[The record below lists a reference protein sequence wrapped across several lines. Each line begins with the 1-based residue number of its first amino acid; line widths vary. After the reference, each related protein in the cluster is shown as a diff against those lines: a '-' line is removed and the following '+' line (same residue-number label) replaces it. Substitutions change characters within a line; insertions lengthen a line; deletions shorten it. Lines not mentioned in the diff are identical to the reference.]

1 MPTRE
6 LSPFDFISPLDAR
19 YYGPE
24 EDFFAA
30 LHPYLSEAATILYQ
44 LRVEQ
49 ALLAELEAS
58 GVAPRGTSQALAAAL
73 RADPIT
79 PAEVYAEEER
89 IHHNIRALV
98 NCIGRRLNAAAM
110 PAMTAITAPAAPG
123 AGEYVHLFVTSND
136 VMDTARALALR
147 DFTREVLLPDLHELM
162 AVLVGAARQHA
173 ETLQIGRTHGRHAV
187 PLTLGYWLANY
198 VDRLGQRMERIG
210 QAAAELR
217 GMISGAVGAH
227 NSFALRWPDDP
238 AAFELRVLAR
248 LGLRPAEGAVSTQV
262 VQPEFVADFAHALV
276 STFSVLANLADDY
289 RNLMRSE
296 IEEIGEQ
303 TRRVGSSTMPH
314 KVNPKNFENVKSLW
328 KAAMPRMTTVY
339 LDQVSEHQ
347 RDLTNSASSR
357 FLNELV
363 ALFDYAVRRT
373 SKAVRGTVVSLPALE
388 RNFEAGRQW
397 TVAEPLYIALALSGE
412 RDAYEISKRL
422 AELCR
427 DREMGLLDYL
437 QTPAGGEVVD
447 RLPPELQRVVLDPR
461 LYTGDSAARTRL
473 VCDMWWGGLAEGA
486 AGGRGRVHPL
496 DRLTAP
502 LMRPPDEVALAAAVP
517 AGATGAAGGAGAG
530 AAEGLSPAPG
540 AMG

>member
-6 LSPFDFISPLDAR
+6 LSPYDFISPLDAR

-58 GVAPRGTSQALAAAL
+58 GVAPGGTSRALAAVL
-73 RADPIT
+73 REDPIT
-79 PAEVYAEEER
+79 PAEVYAEEQR

-98 NCIGRRLNAAAM
+98 NCIGRRLDASSQ
-110 PAMTAITAPAAPG
+110 G
-123 AGEYVHLFVTSND
+123 YVHLFVTSND

-147 DFTREVLLPDLHELM
+147 DVTREVLLPDLHELM

-210 QAAAELR
+210 QAAVELR

-248 LGLRPAEGAVSTQV
+248 LGLRPAAGAVSTQV

-296 IEEIGEQ
+296 IEEIGEP

-339 LDQVSEHQ
+339 MDQVSEHQ

-397 TVAEPLYIALALSGE
+397 TVAEPLYIALALAGE

-437 QTPAGGEVVD
+437 HTAEGGEIVD
-447 RLPPELQRVVLDPR
+447 RLPPDLQRVVLDPR
-461 LYTGDSAARTRL
+461 QYTGDSAARTRL
-473 VCDMWWGGLAEGA
+473 VCDLWWGSGGA
-486 AGGRGRVHPL
+486 AGEAGGEARGRVHPL

-502 LMRPPDEVALAAAVP
+502 LVRPADDVALAADAFPGGP
-517 AGATGAAGGAGAG
+517 AGAA

>member
-6 LSPFDFISPLDAR
+6 LSPFDFISPLDSR

-58 GVAPRGTSQALAAAL
+58 GVAPRGTSQALVAAL
-73 RADPIT
+73 REDPIT

-98 NCIGRRLNAAAM
+98 NCIGRRLEAA
-110 PAMTAITAPAAPG
+110 APAAPAAKG
-123 AGEYVHLFVTSND
+123 YVHLFVTSND

-147 DFTREVLLPDLHELM
+147 DVTREVLLPDLHELM

-227 NSFALRWPDDP
+227 NSFALAWPHDP

-339 LDQVSEHQ
+339 MDQVSEHQ

-397 TVAEPLYIALALSGE
+397 TVAEPLYIALALAGE
-412 RDAYEISKRL
+412 KDAYEISKRL

-437 QTPAGGEVVD
+437 HTPEGGEIVD

-461 LYTGDSAARTRL
+461 QYTGDSAARTRL
-473 VCDMWWGGLAEGA
+473 VCDMWWGDDGNQ
-486 AGGRGRVHPL
+486 GRIHPL

-502 LMRPPDEVALAAAVP
+502 LVRPPDDLALAATMS
-517 AGATGAAGGAGAG
+517 AGAAGAG
-530 AAEGLSPAPG
+530 AADGLSPAPG

>member
-1 MPTRE
+1 MATRD
-6 LSPFDFISPLDAR
+6 LSPFDFISPLDTR

-24 EDFFAA
+24 EKFFSAV
-30 LHPYLSEAATILYQ
+30 HPYLSEAATILYQ

-49 ALLAELEAS
+49 AVLAELEA
-58 GVAPRGTSQALAAAL
+58 GGIAPQGTARALAAAL
-73 RADPIT
+73 AEDPVT
-79 PAEVYAEEER
+79 PAEVYAEEEK

-98 NCIGRRLNAAAM
+98 NCIRRRLDPDAQ
-110 PAMTAITAPAAPG
+110 G
-123 AGEYVHLFVTSND
+123 FVHLFVTSND
-136 VMDTARALALR
+136 IMDTARALQLR
-147 DFTREVLLPDLHELM
+147 DFTRDVLLPDLHELM
-162 AVLVGAARQHA
+162 AVLVGVTRQHA
-173 ETLQIGRTHGRHAV
+173 DTVQIGRTHGRHAV

-210 QAAAELR
+210 QAAADLR

-227 NSFALRWPDDP
+227 NTFALRWPNDP

-296 IEEIGEQ
+296 LEEIGEQ

-339 LDQVSEHQ
+339 MDQVSEHQ

-397 TVAEPLYIALALSGE
+397 TVAEPLYIALALAGE
-412 RDAYEISKRL
+412 KDAYEISKHL
-422 AELCR
+422 SELCR

-437 QTPAGGEVVD
+437 HTAEGAEIVD
-447 RLPPELQRVVLDPR
+447 RLPPELQRVALDPR

-473 VCDMWWGGLAEGA
+473 VCDLWWGGPAEGA
-486 AGGRGRVHPL
+486 AGGEARGRVHPL

-502 LMRPPDEVALAAAVP
+502 LERPADEVALTATTSAAA
-517 AGATGAAGGAGAG
+517 AA
-530 AAEGLSPAPG
+530 GLSPAPG

>member
-49 ALLAELEAS
+49 AVLAELEAS
-58 GVAPRGTSQALAAAL
+58 GVAPQGTSQALAAAL
-73 RADPIT
+73 RTDPIT

-98 NCIGRRLNAAAM
+98 NCIGRRLDAAA
-110 PAMTAITAPAAPG
+110 TSAPG

-147 DFTREVLLPDLHELM
+147 DVTREVLLPDLHELM

-198 VDRLGQRMERIG
+198 VDRLGQRMERIS

-217 GMISGAVGAH
+217 GMVSGAVGAH

-248 LGLRPAEGAVSTQV
+248 LGLRPSPGAVSTQV

-339 LDQVSEHQ
+339 MDQISEHQ

-373 SKAVRGTVVSLPALE
+373 AKAVRGTVVSLPALE

-397 TVAEPLYIALALSGE
+397 TVAEPLYIALALAGE
-412 RDAYEISKRL
+412 KDAYEISKRL

-437 QTPAGGEVVD
+437 HTPEGGEIVD
-447 RLPPELQRVVLDPR
+447 RLPPELRRVVLDPR

-473 VCDMWWGGLAEGA
+473 VCDLWWGCGA
-486 AGGRGRVHPL
+486 AVGADGGAGSEQRGRVHPL

-502 LMRPPDEVALAAAVP
+502 LARPGDPDWRR
-517 AGATGAAGGAGAG
+517 G
-530 AAEGLSPAPG
+530 
-540 AMG
+540 